1 MYYNYKKCYSV
12 VLMAVVDAHYNFV
25 VVDFGGYGK
34 QSDGNV
40 LANSTFGKK
49 LLNMY
54 LALPPPEP
62 ITGTSE
68 LRLPFIFVG
77 DEAFPLL
84 PNILRPYPGD
94 YIPYEKSVY
103 NCRLSRARRVVEN
116 AFGILASKFRCLR
129 RPMIMSPNNAERFS
143 LERWHC
149 IIFCGAKLVCTT

>member
-25 VVDFGGYGK
+25 VVDVGAYGK

-49 LLNMY
+49 LLNMD

-62 ITGTSE
+62 IAETSE
-68 LRLPFIFVG
+68 PRLPFVFVG

-84 PNILRPYPGD
+84 PNLLRPYPGD
-94 YIPYEKSVY
+94 YLPYEK
-103 NCRLSRARRVVEN
+103 RVT
-116 AFGILASKFRCLR
+116 
-129 RPMIMSPNNAERFS
+129 S
-143 LERWHC
+143 LD
-149 IIFCGAKLVCTT
+149 